1 MSAIKIHLI
10 EIAGHY
16 DMRSRVLE
24 RRAETRGERESGCTI
39 AELLLSFHFQ
49 MKANYAAWRED
60 RAACASQETGS
71 RGG

>member
-1 MSAIKIHLI
+1 M
-10 EIAGHY
+10 GR
-16 DMRSRVLE
+16 DG
-24 RRAETRGERESGCTI
+24 GERESGCTI

-49 MKANYAAWRED
+49 MKANYAVWRED